1 MISSKIEHLALRPNS
16 SLGLLLGF
24 IICSSTFVYAND
36 SQEAKRWLD
45 FMQQGSHAQLIQ
57 DLKENIKKG
66 LLDQSPLAQIILGK
80 SLSATGEYAEAEKV
94 FLKGFRTDP
103 KHRDY
108 WALQQVRLYLTWK
121 KHDKALSAI
130 EKILESPRRSLYLP
144 TLRLMLKNHF
154 NSTSELNLLYS
165 FLEKTL
171 DQPDWFFEE
180 YDLAEKFIK
189 VAERKKVAVPFE
201 VTANL
206 WMNPDTLKD
215 AEASDQRIKGEQ
227 QKPSGAMVVNRMKT
241 ISRLRLDMY
250 LIKHL
255 PTRLNG
261 LSKSERAKLGEIYAA
276 AMHRERFYTKTL
288 KLMKQGYFTENFS
301 MPEDRQLY
309 WQARMWRKKNDEHPM
324 AKVVEQISKKYP
336 SSDAHEDILLE
347 ISRAYKGNN
356 KDEVAEIWWKKL
368 LKNFP
373 KRRSGEIAAWEL
385 AWYHYQQNNWET
397 SLKYIN
403 DGLRNGINNP
413 EVAAKFVYWQGKLA
427 VLEKKQERAQ
437 RIFNNLLSWY
447 PNTFYGMLAQRT
459 MSSLVPKK
467 IPYKEKDYWHDN
479 PPELKANEERTEL
492 EFAEFV
498 MAAGDGNIGAKHIRN
513 LVDLKSPKE
522 LIWKSSLVLDEY
534 GEYRSLQTIVVNHY
548 LGDLKRIPIQDQQV
562 WTFAYPRPY
571 WMDVQ
576 NFSKNA
582 GIDPYLALA
591 IMREESLYQADV
603 VSPASARGLMQL
615 MPYTGKRVAKII
627 GLQLKDEKD
636 LFDPKINIQLGTSY
650 LGQISKRFGEVIQIA
665 GSYNAGPGRMKEWLK
680 RFPDRDLDE
689 FVESI
694 PYIETRNYVKRVF
707 RTHQLYKAIY
717 EART

>member
-1 MISSKIEHLALRPNS
+1 MIFSVLDHSALRRNS
-16 SLGLLLGF
+16 FLGLLLSF
-24 IICSSTFVYAND
+24 VICSSGLLHANESED
-36 SQEAKRWLD
+36 AKRWRD

-57 DLKENIKKG
+57 DLKKSIKKG

-94 FLKGFRTDP
+94 FQKGFQTDP

-121 KHDKALSAI
+121 KHDKALGAI
-130 EKILESPRRSLYLP
+130 EKILESPRRYLYLP

-154 NSTSELNLLYS
+154 NSAKELNLLYS
-165 FLEKTL
+165 FLENTL
-171 DQPDWFFEE
+171 HQPDWFFEE

-189 VAERKKVAVPFE
+189 VAERKKVTVPFE

-206 WMNPDTLKD
+206 WMNPDNLKD
-215 AEASDQRIKGEQ
+215 AEASDQRIKRIK
-227 QKPSGAMVVNRMKT
+227 QKPSGSMVVNRMKT

-255 PTRLNG
+255 PTRLSG
-261 LSKSERAKLGEIYAA
+261 LSKFERAKLGEIYAA

-309 WQARMWRKKNDEHPM
+309 WQARMWRKKKDEGSM
-324 AKVVEQISKKYP
+324 AKVIGQINKKYP
-336 SSDAHEDILLE
+336 LSKAHEDILLE
-347 ISRAYKGNN
+347 VSRSYKGNN
-356 KDEVAEIWWKKL
+356 NDEVAEIWWNKL
-368 LKNFP
+368 LENFP
-373 KRRSGEIAAWEL
+373 KKRSGEIAAWEL
-385 AWYHYQQNNWET
+385 AWYHYQQKNWKT

-427 VLEKKQERAQ
+427 VQEKKQERAQ

-467 IPYKEKDYWHDN
+467 IPYKQKDYWHDN
-479 PPELKANEERTEL
+479 PPELQANEEKTEL

-548 LGDLKRIPIQDQQV
+548 LGDLKRIPIKDQQV
-562 WTFAYPRPY
+562 WTFAFPRPY
-571 WMDVQ
+571 WIDVQ

-627 GLQLKDEKD
+627 GLKLRDEKD
-636 LFDPKINIQLGTSY
+636 LFNPKINIQLGTSY

>member
-1 MISSKIEHLALRPNS
+1 MIFSVLDHSALRRNS
-16 SLGLLLGF
+16 FLGLLLSF
-24 IICSSTFVYAND
+24 LICSSGLLHANESAD
-36 SQEAKRWLD
+36 AKRWRD

-57 DLKENIKKG
+57 DLKKSIKKG

-94 FLKGFRTDP
+94 FQKGFQTDP

-121 KHDKALSAI
+121 KHEKALGAI

-154 NSTSELNLLYS
+154 NSTKELNLLYS
-165 FLEKTL
+165 FLENTL
-171 DQPDWFFEE
+171 HQPDWFFEE

-189 VAERKKVAVPFE
+189 VAERKKVTVPFE

-206 WMNPDTLKD
+206 WMNPDNLKD
-215 AEASDQRIKGEQ
+215 AEASDQRINRIK

-255 PTRLNG
+255 PTRLSG
-261 LSKSERAKLGEIYAA
+261 LSKFERAKLGEIYAA

-309 WQARMWRKKNDEHPM
+309 WQARMWRKKKDEGSM
-324 AKVVEQISKKYP
+324 AKVIGQINKKYP
-336 SSDAHEDILLE
+336 LSKAHEDILLE
-347 ISRAYKGNN
+347 VSRSYKGNN
-356 KDEVAEIWWKKL
+356 NDEVAEIWWNKL
-368 LKNFP
+368 LENFP
-373 KRRSGEIAAWEL
+373 KKRSGEIAAWEL
-385 AWYHYQQNNWET
+385 AWYHYQQNNWKT

-427 VLEKKQERAQ
+427 VQEKKQERAQ

-467 IPYKEKDYWHDN
+467 IPYKQKDYWHDN
-479 PPELKANEERTEL
+479 PPELKANEEKTEL

-548 LGDLKRIPIQDQQV
+548 LGDLKRIPIKDQQV
-562 WTFAYPRPY
+562 WTFAFPRPY

-627 GLQLKDEKD
+627 GLKLKDEKD
-636 LFDPKINIQLGTSY
+636 LFNPKINIQLGTSY